1 MSGSITSGFGRGL
14 SGNSAA
20 GRGMGA
26 LWMLSLVSVLS
37 ACSLTDGSKS
47 SADAL
52 SGLPPAKSGTPSAN
66 AAGGRTEQG
75 EVPAKPAKPVKQAKQ
90 VILMI
95 NDGAGWGTWD
105 AAAYWQYGDRSRLPY
120 ANFAEQ
126 YGMTTYPLNT
136 EDEPTHN
143 AELKGGYDPTKAWD
157 ARPTGEPTLPF
168 EGYQYLSTQPT
179 DSAAAGTALAS
190 GRKTYNQAINHDNF
204 GKPLDFITLTAKA
217 QGKATGVVTSVPFS
231 HATPAAFGAQN
242 RSRKSYHQIA
252 DQMLSGG
259 HLDLIFGTGAP
270 GFNQNGTP
278 CGRLAKGESQEG
290 CDEPDK
296 YLSARSWQRLV
307 SGQWRPEGASSPW
320 QVIREKADFEALAR
334 GTRQIDAP
342 LFGSPEVSGSG
353 TLQQQRELK
362 ILGRDPRN
370 PSGIAYIAGVPS
382 LGTMTTAALN
392 HLGRDRDGF
401 FMMVEGGATDWAAH
415 TSECTDR
422 WAYSECQ
429 EGRPEYGRLIEETVA
444 FNEAVKAVVDW
455 VETNSSW
462 DETLLIVTSD
472 HDNSVPLG
480 GQAGERAFQPVQ
492 NRGKGVMPGISFRKT
507 GDHSNA
513 LVPLWAHGAGAA
525 AFRQH
530 VRGQDKGFD
539 RYVSLIDNEGR
550 YVDNT
555 DVYRV
560 MRAALTGEAVSPTR

>member
-1 MSGSITSGFGRGL
+1 M
-14 SGNSAA
+14 A
-20 GRGMGA
+20 
-26 LWMLSLVSVLS
+26 VLLA
-37 ACSLTDGSKS
+37 ACSVMERRPPS
-47 SADAL
+47 SSHDVSRADA
-52 SGLPPAKSGTPSAN
+52 SPRVAGQAPASASS
-66 AAGGRTEQG
+66 
-75 EVPAKPAKPVKQAKQ
+75 PARRARH

-105 AAAYWQYGDRSRLPY
+105 AAAYWQHGGRHRLPY
-120 ANFAEQ
+120 AGFAEQ

-136 EDEPTHN
+136 EDEPTHD
-143 AELKGGYDPTKAWD
+143 AVMRGGYDPARAWD

-190 GRKTYNQAINHDNF
+190 GHKTYNQAINHDNF
-204 GKPLDFITLTAKA
+204 GKPLDFITLTARE
-217 QGKATGVVTSVPFS
+217 QGKATGIVTSVPFS

-242 RSRKSYHQIA
+242 RSRKSYHEIA
-252 DQMLSGG
+252 DQMLSQG
-259 HLDLIFGTGAP
+259 HLDLIFGMGAP

-278 CGRLAKGESQEG
+278 CERLAEGESREG
-290 CDEPDK
+290 CASSAHEF
-296 YLSARSWQRLV
+296 LSRQSWARLS
-307 SGQWRPEGASSPW
+307 SGQWRPAGASGPW
-320 QVIREKADFEALAR
+320 QVIRRKADFEALAR
-334 GTRQIDAP
+334 GERRVEGP

-362 ILGRDPRN
+362 ILGRDDGN
-370 PSGIAYIAGVPS
+370 PSGIAYIPGVPS
-382 LGTMTTAALN
+382 LATMTEAALK
-392 HLGRDRDGF
+392 HLARDRDGF

-422 WAYSECQ
+422 WSYSECQ

-444 FNEAVKAVVDW
+444 FNEAVRTVVDW
-455 VETNSSW
+455 VEENSSW

-480 GQAGERAFQPVQ
+480 SQGNRQAFQPVE

-513 LVPLWAHGAGAA
+513 LVPLWAHGAGAE
-525 AFRQH
+525 AFRLRI
-530 VRGQDKGFD
+530 RGQDQGLA
-539 RYVSLIDNEGR
+539 RHVSLIRNEGR

-555 DVYRV
+555 DVYQV
-560 MRAALTGEAVSPTR
+560 MRAALTGVPVQPVR